1 MLILNA
7 IALIAAVAPVS
18 IEPQFHNAGYTD
30 TVLSNHTQIQLN
42 HLQNPATDIAS
53 SYKGNCDRIRAIN
66 AHLQLGLSNQEIELL
81 GAGRHLLMNQGRLN
95 NIHQQ
100 FSRKLAR
107 QPQLRKRT
115 ARDRVGEI
123 WFTPGG
129 RYSSLSQDNLIAQK
143 ANNKTQSTL
152 NLDSKDD
159 YYSNKKTFTIAD
171 QSYEDTMT
179 YNLPSGQCI
188 CSLDQGYDYGW

>member
-18 IEPQFHNAGYTD
+18 IEPQLHNARYTD
-30 TVLSNHTQIQLN
+30 TVLSNHPQIQLN
-42 HLQNPATDIAS
+42 HLQNAVTDIAS

-66 AHLQLGLSNQEIELL
+66 NHLQLGLSNREIELL
-81 GAGRHLLMNQGRLN
+81 GSGRHLLMNPRHLN

-100 FSRKLAR
+100 FQKLAR
-107 QPQLRKRT
+107 QPPQVLKLT
-115 ARDRVGEI
+115 PRDRVGEI

-129 RYSSLSQDNLIAQK
+129 RYSSLSQDDLTAQK
-143 ANNKTQSTL
+143 ANNKIQSTL

-159 YYSNKKTFTIAD
+159 YYSNKTTFTIAA

-179 YNLPSGQCI
+179 YNLLTGQCI